1 MRPKNENYTGTRR
14 EISEHGVTSEPAE
27 GVGSLPCTITT
38 VFGVLYVLCVS
49 MIT

>member
-1 MRPKNENYTGTRR
+1 MRNIGTRR
-14 EISEHGVTSEPAE
+14 KISEHGVTSKATVAE

-49 MIT
+49 TIT